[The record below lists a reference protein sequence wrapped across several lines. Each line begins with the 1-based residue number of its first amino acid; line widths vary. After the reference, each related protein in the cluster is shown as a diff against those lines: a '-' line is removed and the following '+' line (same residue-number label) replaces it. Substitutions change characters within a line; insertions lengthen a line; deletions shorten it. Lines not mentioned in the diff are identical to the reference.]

1 MATPSAGTGS
11 VPTPGGEIVADPL
24 ASRLNALYAFLDEAS
39 NIDEANVDLT
49 GADGIVGKS
58 TAQTITGAKTFTTVP
73 IVSAATDIRRTVY
86 NDSGGSLAAG
96 DYVYVSGWNSANSVW
111 AVKKAVVTNANATT
125 LYARFIANEAIGN
138 GATGS
143 VCTERALTGLNTST
157 LTLGRPVY
165 LSNTAGGYVTAL
177 SSLPDTDYRVQIVGY
192 VAEVHA
198 STGRIDQ
205 VIDAKIPYSLA
216 WDI

>member
-1 MATPSAGTGS
+1 MANPSAGTGS
-11 VPTPGGEIVADPL
+11 VPTPGGEITADPL

-39 NIDEANVDLT
+39 NIDEANVDLSGT
-49 GADGIVGKS
+49 DGIVGKS
-58 TAQTITGAKTFTTVP
+58 TAQTITGTKTFTAVP
-73 IVSAATDIRRTVY
+73 IISASTNVLQKVY
-86 NDSGGSLAAG
+86 NGSGGAISAG

-111 AVKKAVVTNANATT
+111 AVSKAVATNANATT
-125 LYARFIANEAIGN
+125 LYARYIANEAISN
-138 GATGS
+138 GSTGS
-143 VCTERALTGLNTST
+143 VCTERALTGLDTST

-177 SSLPDTDYRVQIVGY
+177 GSLPDTDYRVQIVGY

-198 STGRIDQ
+198 TTGRINQ
-205 VIDAKIPYSLA
+205 VIGQILPYSLA